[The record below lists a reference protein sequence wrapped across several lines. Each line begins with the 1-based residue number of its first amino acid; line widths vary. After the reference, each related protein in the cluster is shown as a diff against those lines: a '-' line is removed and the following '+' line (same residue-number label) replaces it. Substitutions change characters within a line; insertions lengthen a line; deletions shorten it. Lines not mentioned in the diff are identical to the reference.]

1 MISLMVR
8 STYSTPVSCE
18 LVPIKIENDEN
29 TDSSPLMRIVTSYRY
44 GDYPDIVGV
53 AYSVEYEY
61 VPIGTSREDILS
73 TVFTCITRNRHAE
86 FSTSRHSLITTN
98 SLHTVDCD
106 IATLAYIIGYEYMH
120 TTTSVRCILPMVFTR
135 TSRFSACR
143 ILIFATLDHHDE
155 FTSHGRL

>member
-29 TDSSPLMRIVTSYRY
+29 TDSSPLMLIVPSYRY

-61 VPIGTSREDILS
+61 VPIGTSQEDILS

-106 IATLAYIIGYEYMH
+106 IGG
-120 TTTSVRCILPMVFTR
+120 VRYYTEHRYTINR
-135 TSRFSACR
+135 TPR
-143 ILIFATLDHHDE
+143 
-155 FTSHGRL
+155 